1 MSRDKKPKLTKA
13 ETVIRDSMLLNT
25 GSEVGRR
32 WQLYWD
38 AQDEGLSKSIRQ
50 RRLREF
56 RQACDRLAEIA
67 TQRVSDGL
75 LRCFEGEAAVAERDK
90 LLGTRA
96 DVVPFKREGRPIG
109 W

>member
-1 MSRDKKPKLTKA
+1 
-13 ETVIRDSMLLNT
+13 MLLNT
-25 GSEVGRR
+25 GREVARR

-38 AQDEGLSKSIRQ
+38 AQEQRLSNFIRQ

-56 RQACDRLAEIA
+56 RQACDRLAQTA

-75 LRCFEGEAAVAERDK
+75 LRCFENDAAVAERDK
-90 LLGTRA
+90 LLGAQA
-96 DVVPFKREGRPIG
+96 DVVPFKRDGRSIG